1 MNGPASRVAYDQEA
15 QVIGVDTSF
24 AKRQV
29 FQNCIVLTVSG
40 SLFNSSE
47 WRRPEI
53 VNAVLVPITG
63 GPDTQVHRTIDL
75 SQSGAA
81 RALAT
86 KLNELQQPSRCWRAR
101 IEICTTGRKR
111 LLLRINAGQ
120 HIPPFRGDPACDYIR
135 VRRISGL
142 HSRAQEAYQQ
152 HRGYVLQD
160 SHEHLDQQV
169 MSGEYRWKRWSSPVT
184 FREFL

>member
-1 MNGPASRVAYDQEA
+1 MDRKHGVNGPASRVAYDQEA
-15 QVIGVDTSF
+15 QVIGADTCF

-29 FQNCIVLTVSG
+29 FQYCVVLTVAR
-40 SLFNSSE
+40 SLFKGSE

-53 VNAVLVPITG
+53 VNAILGPIAR

-86 KLNELQQPSRCWRAR
+86 KLNELQQPSCCWRAR

-111 LLLRINAGQ
+111 LLLRVNAGQ
-120 HIPPFRGDPACDYIR
+120 HFPPFCGGTACHYIR
-135 VRRISGL
+135 LRLISAL
-142 HSRAQEAYQQ
+142 RSMAQPYQQ
-152 HRGYVLQD
+152 QRRGYVLQG
-160 SHEHLDQQV
+160 SHEHLDQSDGVV
-169 MSGEYRWKRWSSPVT
+169 MSVDIA
-184 FREFL
+184 

>member
-1 MNGPASRVAYDQEA
+1 MDGEDGVNGSASRVVYDQEA
-15 QVIGVDTSF
+15 QVIGADTCF

-29 FQNCIVLTVSG
+29 FQYCVVLTVPR
-40 SLFNSSE
+40 SLFNGSE

-53 VNAVLVPITG
+53 INAVLAPITG

-86 KLNELQQPSRCWRAR
+86 KLNELQQPSRGWRAR

-111 LLLRINAGQ
+111 LLLRVNAGQ
-120 HIPPFRGDPACDYIR
+120 HFPPFCGGTACHYIR
-135 VRRISGL
+135 LRLISAL
-142 HSRAQEAYQQ
+142 RSRAQQPYQQQ
-152 HRGYVLQD
+152 HRGYLLQD
-160 SHEHLDQQV
+160 LHEHLDQSV
-169 MSGEYRWKRWSSPVT
+169 MSGGYR
-184 FREFL
+184 